1 MIYTHSAIALLAA
14 VLAGTGMFKVEE
26 WRFAAKEN
34 DRVQTQLST
43 ERLAAAANLLKE
55 KAVVTALNSGKVR
68 ESRLRSD
75 LASSGVAIDRLRDT
89 ASSTLLAASTNLD
102 ACVALGVTQNEL
114 LVAMAKAGERI
125 ATEADLWVSDTQTMT
140 DAWPK

>member
-1 MIYTHSAIALLAA
+1 MIYTHLAAALLAA
-14 VLAGTGMFKVEE
+14 ALAAGGTWKVEE
-26 WRFAAKEN
+26 WRFASKEK
-34 DRVQTQLST
+34 DRVQAQLSQ

-89 ASSTLLAASTNLD
+89 ASSALLAASTNLN
-102 ACVALGVTQNEL
+102 ACIALGATQNEL
-114 LVAMAKAGERI
+114 LVGMAKAGERI
-125 ATEADLWVSDTQTMT
+125 ATEADAWASDAQTLME
-140 DAWPK
+140 ARN